1 MTTTF
6 FAENKPLPAGRLNRA
21 WRIPGFLIAA
31 VMTVMAIMAFP
42 LKGSA
47 ESEPVT
53 LSLALYPYVPDQ
65 GRFVRAVESLWYQE
79 HPDVKLNFVTWDCY
93 AGDPGDELDVFVYD
107 SIFLYDFLEQGYLL
121 PLEDEDIRDAG
132 DLIPSALSACRAE
145 GTLYAV
151 PQFLCTNL
159 LFGRENDGEIL
170 NVQNISEL
178 YEVVGVSTDQAIP
191 PVSDHSLLV
200 RIPDPLEFLFWYLET
215 QIDLDQEFS
224 EWMAMP
230 DADSLDPEI
239 LETLTEVQA
248 MAGSRQMKY
257 EPPNGDI
264 YIRGKWFADGLGRAM
279 IGFSESMYA
288 MGSAA
293 EDVTFHRISLSDA
306 EDIPMFYADLAS
318 INAKIDE
325 SKKPLAVELLN
336 LITGPEVMTQAIAPS
351 KESQNPQYLFSA
363 RMSVYDA
370 LSTDYPVY
378 EKMKE
383 IAADP
388 ESRVFI
394 IQPSGRALV
403 SEAARAFEK
412 E

>member
-1 MTTTF
+1 M
-6 FAENKPLPAGRLNRA
+6 R
-21 WRIPGFLIAA
+21 
-31 VMTVMAIMAFP
+31 FP
-42 LKGSA
+42 
-47 ESEPVT
+47 P
-53 LSLALYPYVPDQ
+53 
-65 GRFVRAVESLWYQE
+65 
-79 HPDVKLNFVTWDCY
+79 
-93 AGDPGDELDVFVYD
+93 
-107 SIFLYDFLEQGYLL
+107 
-121 PLEDEDIRDAG
+121 
-132 DLIPSALSACRAE
+132 
-145 GTLYAV
+145 
-151 PQFLCTNL
+151 LCTNL

-191 PVSDHSLLV
+191 PVPDHSLLV

-264 YIRGKWFADGLGRAM
+264 YIRGRWFADGLSRAM

-306 EDIPMFYADLAS
+306 EDIPMFYADIAS

-325 SKKPLAVELLN
+325 SKKSLAVELLN

-370 LSTDYPVY
+370 LSADYPVY

-388 ESRVFI
+388 KSRVFI

-403 SEAARAFEK
+403 SEAARAFERK
-412 E
+412 